1 MGTLNNTTSPNVIVV
16 KRFQPNVT
24 VVNEIS
30 HAGEEFG
37 DMVCAFSLGDDFGD
51 NEAQRW
57 TDGVCA
63 SNRTNF
69 NCICK
74 KSC

>member
-16 KRFQPNVT
+16 KRFQPNVA

-37 DMVCAFSLGDDFGD
+37 DMVCAVFPG
-51 NEAQRW
+51 R
-57 TDGVCA
+57 
-63 SNRTNF
+63 
-69 NCICK
+69 
-74 KSC
+74 